1 MMEWIVITSP
11 GFLQGEADFIDRL
24 FNHGLDRLHLRKPG
38 ADIGECRRLLDGISR
53 EWLPRIVV
61 HDNFG
66 LCREYGLGG
75 VHLNG
80 RNPMAPPNHEGSVSR
95 SCHSLEE
102 ISRYKGECD
111 YLTLSP
117 IFNSISKQGYMAA
130 FDPEQLAAARDSG
143 LIDSRVMALGGVTL
157 ENIPRVRELG
167 FGGVAILGDVW
178 QRMADGSVDE
188 YLASLRKAL

>member
-24 FNHGLDRLHLRKPG
+24 FGHGLDRLHLRKPG
-38 ADIGECRRLLDGISR
+38 AEIGECRRLLDGISR

-130 FDPEQLAAARDSG
+130 FGPGQLAAARDSG
-143 LIDSRVMALGGVTL
+143 LIDRRVIALGGVTL

>member
-24 FNHGLDRLHLRKPG
+24 FGHGLDRLHLRKPG

-53 EWLPRIVV
+53 EWLPQIVV

-130 FDPEQLAAARDSG
+130 FGPGQLAAARDSG
-143 LIDSRVMALGGVTL
+143 LIDRRVMALGGVTL
-157 ENIPRVRELG
+157 ENIPRVKELG

>member
-1 MMEWIVITSP
+1 MEWIVITSP

-53 EWLPRIVV
+53 EWLPQIVV

-130 FDPEQLAAARDSG
+130 FGPGQLAAARDSG
-143 LIDSRVMALGGVTL
+143 LIDRRVIALGGVTL
-157 ENIPRVRELG
+157 ENIPRVKELG

-178 QRMADGSVDE
+178 QRMADGNVDE

>member
-1 MMEWIVITSP
+1 MEWIVITSP
-11 GFLQGEADFIDRL
+11 GFIQGEADFIDRL
-24 FNHGLDRLHLRKPG
+24 FGHGLDRLHLRKPG
-38 ADIGECRRLLDGISR
+38 AEIGECRRLLDGISR
-53 EWLPRIVV
+53 EWLPQIVV

-130 FDPEQLAAARDSG
+130 FGPGQLAAARDSG
-143 LIDSRVMALGGVTL
+143 LIDRRVIALGGVTL
-157 ENIPRVRELG
+157 ENIPRVKELG

>member
-1 MMEWIVITSP
+1 MEWIVITSP

-24 FNHGLDRLHLRKPG
+24 FGHGLDRLHLRKPG
-38 ADIGECRRLLDGISR
+38 AEIGECRRLLDGISR

-130 FDPEQLAAARDSG
+130 FEPEQLAAARDSG

>member
-1 MMEWIVITSP
+1 MEWIVITSP

-130 FDPEQLAAARDSG
+130 FEPEQLAAARDSG
-143 LIDSRVMALGGVTL
+143 LIDSRMMALGGVTL

>member
-1 MMEWIVITSP
+1 MEWIVITSP

-102 ISRYKGECD
+102 ISRYKGDCD

-130 FDPEQLAAARDSG
+130 FGPGQLAAARDSG
-143 LIDSRVMALGGVTL
+143 LIDSRVIALGGVTL

>member
-1 MMEWIVITSP
+1 MEWIVITSP

-102 ISRYKGECD
+102 ISRYKGDCD

-130 FDPEQLAAARDSG
+130 FEPEQLAAARDSG
-143 LIDSRVMALGGVTL
+143 LIDSRVIALGGVTL

>member
-1 MMEWIVITSP
+1 MEWIVITSP

-102 ISRYKGECD
+102 ISRYKGDCD

-130 FDPEQLAAARDSG
+130 FEPEQLAAARDSG
-143 LIDSRVMALGGVTL
+143 LIDSRVIALGGVTL

-188 YLASLRKAL
+188 YLASLRKVL

>member
-24 FNHGLDRLHLRKPG
+24 FGHGLDRLHLRKPG

-53 EWLPRIVV
+53 EGLPRIVV

-66 LCREYGLGG
+66 LCREYGIGG

-130 FDPEQLAAARDSG
+130 FGPGQLAAARDSG
-143 LIDSRVMALGGVTL
+143 LIDRRVIALGGVTL
-157 ENIPRVRELG
+157 ENIPRVKELG

>member
-1 MMEWIVITSP
+1 MEWIVITSP

-61 HDNFG
+61 HDKFG

-130 FDPEQLAAARDSG
+130 FEPEQLAAARDSG
-143 LIDSRVMALGGVTL
+143 LIDSRVIALGGVTL

-178 QRMADGSVDE
+178 QRMADVSVDE

>member
-38 ADIGECRRLLDGISR
+38 AGIGECRRLLDGISR

-130 FDPEQLAAARDSG
+130 FGPGQLAAARDSG
-143 LIDSRVMALGGVTL
+143 LIDRRVIALGGVTL
-157 ENIPRVRELG
+157 ENIPRVKELG

>member
-1 MMEWIVITSP
+1 MEWIVITSP

-24 FNHGLDRLHLRKPG
+24 FGHGLDRLHLRKPG

-130 FDPEQLAAARDSG
+130 FGPGQLAAARDSG
-143 LIDSRVMALGGVTL
+143 LIDSRVIALGGVTL

-178 QRMADGSVDE
+178 QRMADGNVDE

>member
-1 MMEWIVITSP
+1 MEWIVITSP

-24 FNHGLDRLHLRKPG
+24 FGHGLDRLHLRKPG

-130 FDPEQLAAARDSG
+130 FGPGQLAAARDSG
-143 LIDSRVMALGGVTL
+143 LIDSRVIALGGVTL
-157 ENIPRVRELG
+157 ENIPRVKELG

-178 QRMADGSVDE
+178 QRMADDSVDE

>member
-1 MMEWIVITSP
+1 MEWIVITSP

-130 FDPEQLAAARDSG
+130 FGPGQLAAARDSG
-143 LIDSRVMALGGVTL
+143 LIDRRVIALGGVTL
-157 ENIPRVRELG
+157 ENIPRVKELG

-178 QRMADGSVDE
+178 QRMADGNVDE

>member
-24 FNHGLDRLHLRKPG
+24 FGHGLDRLHLRKPG

-130 FDPEQLAAARDSG
+130 FEPGQLAAARDSG
-143 LIDSRVMALGGVTL
+143 LIDSRVIALGGVTL
-157 ENIPRVRELG
+157 ENIPRVKELG

-178 QRMADGSVDE
+178 QRMADDSVDE

>member
-117 IFNSISKQGYMAA
+117 IFNSISKQRYMAA
-130 FDPEQLAAARDSG
+130 FGPGQLAAARDSG

-157 ENIPRVRELG
+157 ENIPRVKELG

>member
-1 MMEWIVITSP
+1 MEWIVITSP

-24 FNHGLDRLHLRKPG
+24 FGHGLDRLHLRKPG

-80 RNPMAPPNHEGSVSR
+80 RNPIAPPNHEGSVSR

-130 FDPEQLAAARDSG
+130 FGPGQLAAARDSG
-143 LIDSRVMALGGVTL
+143 LIDRRVIALGGVTL
-157 ENIPRVRELG
+157 ENIPRVKELG

>member
-1 MMEWIVITSP
+1 MEWIVITSP

-102 ISRYKGECD
+102 ISRYKGVCD

-130 FDPEQLAAARDSG
+130 FEPEQLAAARDSG
-143 LIDSRVMALGGVTL
+143 LIDRRVIALGGVTL

>member
-11 GFLQGEADFIDRL
+11 GFLQGEADFIDKL
-24 FNHGLDRLHLRKPG
+24 FGHGLDRLHLRKPG

-130 FDPEQLAAARDSG
+130 FEPEQLATARDSG

>member
-1 MMEWIVITSP
+1 MEWVVITSP

-66 LCREYGLGG
+66 LCREYGLDG

-102 ISRYKGECD
+102 ISRYKEECD

-130 FDPEQLAAARDSG
+130 FGPGQLAAARDSG
-143 LIDSRVMALGGVTL
+143 LIDRRVIALGGVTL
-157 ENIPRVRELG
+157 ENIPRVKELG

-178 QRMADGSVDE
+178 QRMADGSVGE

>member
-24 FNHGLDRLHLRKPG
+24 FGHGLDRLHLRKPG

-130 FDPEQLAAARDSG
+130 FGPGQLAAARDSG
-143 LIDSRVMALGGVTL
+143 LIDRRVIALGGVTL
-157 ENIPRVRELG
+157 ENIPRVKELG

-178 QRMADGSVDE
+178 QRMADGNVDE

>member
-1 MMEWIVITSP
+1 MEWIVITSP

-24 FNHGLDRLHLRKPG
+24 FGHGLDRLHLRKPG

-130 FDPEQLAAARDSG
+130 FEPEQLAAARDSG
-143 LIDSRVMALGGVTL
+143 LIDSRVIALGGVTL

>member
-38 ADIGECRRLLDGISR
+38 ADIGECRRLLNGISR

-102 ISRYKGECD
+102 ISRYKGDCD

-130 FDPEQLAAARDSG
+130 FEPEQLAAARDSG

>member
-1 MMEWIVITSP
+1 MEWIVITSP

-130 FDPEQLAAARDSG
+130 FEPEQLAAARDSG

-188 YLASLRKAL
+188 YLASLRKVL

>member
-1 MMEWIVITSP
+1 MEWIVITSP
-11 GFLQGEADFIDRL
+11 GFLQGEADFIDKL

-38 ADIGECRRLLDGISR
+38 ADIGECRRLLDEVSR

-102 ISRYKGECD
+102 ISRYKGVCD

-130 FDPEQLAAARDSG
+130 FEPEQLAAARDSG
-143 LIDSRVMALGGVTL
+143 LIDRRVIALGGVTL